1 MRDCVGDFL
10 RVGLVVSDSV
20 FACLAKHISSVFDIK
35 KSEKSKV
42 ALCSKRTGNIFRV
55 H

>member
-1 MRDCVGDFL
+1 MKDCVGNFL
-10 RVGLVVSDSV
+10 RVGLVVSESV
-20 FACLAKHISSVFDIK
+20 FACLAKYIISVNIK

-42 ALCSKRTGNIFRV
+42 ALCSKRRKNILRV